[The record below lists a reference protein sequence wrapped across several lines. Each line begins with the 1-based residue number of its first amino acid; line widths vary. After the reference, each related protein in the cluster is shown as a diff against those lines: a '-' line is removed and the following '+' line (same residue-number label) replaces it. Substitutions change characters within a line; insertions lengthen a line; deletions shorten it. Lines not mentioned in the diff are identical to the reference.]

1 MTIDRRFAPAPP
13 FAARP
18 LAALSLAAL
27 LALSACGDKADTA
40 ATEAPGTAGTVAAS
54 PAAAPAADAPAAE
67 KTAETPTP
75 LPPTAGSK
83 LAAYVGKYPFDKVDG
98 VAWNDHA
105 LVKAGIAA
113 SVKDAKALKAI
124 TTLAGPAG
132 PIEMRGDKVMSWS
145 CQAHNCG
152 PHQWA
157 VLIDPRTGAT
167 DVCYFDEEA
176 DAANSR
182 WFLATGKE
190 EKRPGNCQ

>member
-1 MTIDRRFAPAPP
+1 MVITH
-13 FAARP
+13 RP
-18 LAALSLAAL
+18 TVLLFSAAAL
-27 LALSACGDKADTA
+27 LLSACGASAEKA
-40 ATEAPGTAGTVAAS
+40 ATAD
-54 PAAAPAADAPAAE
+54 AAAPADAKTAPSADAAPSAE
-67 KTAETPTP
+67 KKVETPSP

-83 LAAYVGKYPFDKVDG
+83 LASYVGKFPFDKVDG

-113 SVKDAKALKAI
+113 SVKDTKALKAI
-124 TTLAGPAG
+124 TTLEGPAG
-132 PIEMRGDKVMSWS
+132 PIEMRGDKVMSWA
-145 CQAHNCG
+145 CEAHNCG

-167 DVCYFDEEA
+167 DVCYYDEEG

-182 WFLATGKE
+182 WFLASGKE

>member
-1 MTIDRRFAPAPP
+1 MTIHRRP
-13 FAARP
+13 
-18 LAALSLAAL
+18 AAL
-27 LALSACGDKADTA
+27 LFSAAALLLSACGESADKAAAADTA
-40 ATEAPGTAGTVAAS
+40 AP
-54 PAAAPAADAPAAE
+54 ADAKTAPPATATPPAE
-67 KTAETPTP
+67 KTVETPSP

-105 LVKAGIAA
+105 LVTAGIAA

-124 TTLAGPAG
+124 TTLEGPAG
-132 PIEMRGDKVMSWS
+132 PIEMRGDKVMSWA
-145 CQAHNCG
+145 CEAHNCG

-167 DVCYFDEEA
+167 DVCYYDEGA

-182 WFLATGKE
+182 WFLAGGKE